1 MNLKEYIS
9 TVNQKYRAGN
19 ATEHSYRGALE
30 QLMQT
35 LLPKLR
41 IVNEPKRVKCG
52 APDYIAS
59 RKDGMPVFYIEAKDI
74 GDNDLDG
81 RNPHGHKEQF
91 TRYKQA
97 LDYIIFTD
105 YLDFHLYEHGEFID
119 SVRIAEVKG
128 DKIVAINENEEK
140 FHNLIEHVGNNAIQR
155 ITSASRLAKLMAGKA
170 RLLENIIEQAMN
182 DDTESYANKNL
193 HGQYQAFKDVLIQEL
208 KPEDFADIYAQTI
221 AYGMFA
227 ARLHDET
234 PEDFSREEAAKLI
247 PKTNPFLRRIFNGI
261 AGNDLDERIAWV
273 VDDLATVFAATDIA
287 KIMDSYGKNKLHHD
301 PMIHF
306 YEDFLAEYNPKL
318 RKSKGVWYTPQ
329 PVVGFIVRA
338 VDEILQKEFNLPE
351 GLADYSMIEKD
362 MPVEQSRDLRTK
374 DGMKHDMKRF
384 HRVQILDPATGTG
397 TFLAEVVNLIYDRY
411 RDQQGIWQQ
420 YVENHLLPRL
430 NGFEILMASYAVAH
444 LKLDMLLSETGYK
457 HQSEKRLKV
466 FLTNSLEESN
476 NEPRILFAQWLS
488 EEATAANRIKH
499 DCPVMVMIGNPPYS
513 GISLNN
519 GEWIT
524 QLIEDYKKEPGG
536 KEKLKE
542 RKTWLNDDYVKF
554 IRLAQDYI
562 DRNENGVI
570 GYINNNGFLDNPT
583 FRGMRWNL
591 LRSFDLIYVVNLHGN
606 AMQNETGEKGEK
618 DENVF
623 DIRQGVSINIFVK
636 TGKKAKNELGEVYY
650 TDIYGSR
657 KNKYDLLNRLNLVNA
672 SFVNLSIASP
682 LYLFVPQ
689 KAEGKEEYSQGF
701 SISELMPINVT
712 GLVSARDGLVINSS
726 KDKLRDNIKTFI
738 DESLTDDQVRQHF
751 FPSKYSK
758 MKAGDKYLPGDSRGW
773 KLSQAR
779 KTIKNFSF
787 EEKTKTISY
796 RPFDNQYI
804 YYCKEMVD
812 WGREEVFG
820 KMPEKNN
827 LVLVVSRQAI
837 TDNWSHVLATPYMCD
852 NRYFYSNKGIS
863 QACPLY
869 ICKENM
875 GQEERI
881 VNFNKEMY
889 DKIAKGLN
897 YLPCYDDN
905 VLVDPTSDYNGVLYP
920 QDLFDYIYAVLHSP
934 SYRERYKEFLKIDF
948 PRIPYPTDWEK
959 FRDLAEKG
967 EELRLLHLMEDLP
980 SKTGVTFPVA
990 GSLQVDCYRWKD
1002 NRVYIN
1008 SEQYFEG
1015 VPESAWQFFIGGYQ
1029 PAQKWLKDRKGMTLS
1044 FEDVKHYGRII
1055 YVLQKTE
1062 RIMQDIDNVYVEKGT

>member
-1 MNLKEYIS
+1 MDIKEYIS

-19 ATEHSYRGALE
+19 ATEHTYRGALE
-30 QLMQT
+30 QLIQN

-41 IVNEPKRVKCG
+41 IVNEPKREKCG

-105 YLDFHLYEHGEFID
+105 YLDFHFYEHGEYID

-128 DKIVAINENEEK
+128 DKIVAIKENEEK
-140 FHNLIEHVGNNAIQR
+140 FLSLVQNVGSNAIQS

-182 DDTESYANKNL
+182 DETESYANENL
-193 HGQYQAFKDVLIQEL
+193 QGQYQAFKDVLIQEL
-208 KPEDFADIYAQTI
+208 KPADFADIYAQTI

-227 ARLHDET
+227 ARLHDDT
-234 PEDFSREEAAKLI
+234 PDDFSREEAARLI
-247 PKTNPFLRRIFNGI
+247 PKTNPFLRQIFNNL

-273 VDDLATVFAATDIA
+273 VDDLVTVFQATNLQ
-287 KIMDSYGKNKLHHD
+287 KIMASYSRDKLHHD

-306 YEDFLAEYNPKL
+306 YEDFLSEYNPKL

-338 VDEILQKEFNLPE
+338 VDEILQKEFGLPE
-351 GLADYSMIEKD
+351 GLADYSMIEREVA
-362 MPVEQSRDLRTK
+362 VEQSRDRRTT
-374 DGMKHDMKRF
+374 DGMKHAPKRF

-397 TFLAEVVNLIYDRY
+397 TFLAEVVNQIYDRY
-411 RDQQGIWQQ
+411 RDNQGIWQE
-420 YVENHLLPRL
+420 YVEQHLLPRL

-444 LKLDMLLSETGYK
+444 IKLDMLLGETGYQ
-457 HQSEKRLKV
+457 HNTDKRLHV
-466 FLTNSLEESN
+466 YLTNSLEESN
-476 NEPRILFAQWLS
+476 NEPRTLFAQWLS
-488 EEATAANRIKH
+488 REATEANIIKR
-499 DCPVMVMIGNPPYS
+499 DYPVMVMIGNPPYNGS
-513 GISLNN
+513 STNKGKWIISLM
-519 GEWIT
+519 
-524 QLIEDYKKEPGG
+524 DAYKKEPGS
-536 KEKLKE
+536 KQPLNE
-542 RKTWLNDDYVKF
+542 RNPKWLNDDYVKF

-562 DRNENGVI
+562 EKCGEGVI
-570 GYINNNGFLDNPT
+570 GFINPHGYLDNPT

-591 LRSFDLIYVVNLHGN
+591 LKTFDKIYTIDLHGN
-606 AMQNETGEKGEK
+606 SKKKETCPDGSK

-623 DIRQGVSINIFVK
+623 DIMQGVSINLFVK
-636 TGKKAKNELGEVYY
+636 TGKKGKDELGKVYHKDLY
-650 TDIYGSR
+650 GLRQQKYDFLDGATLGNVGYEEMKPKAPMYFFVPKNFDLQEEYDKGFKVDELFNVSSVSVVTAKDAILVDMNENSLFAKVKQEYGSA
-657 KNKYDLLNRLNLVNA
+657 D
-672 SFVNLSIASP
+672 
-682 LYLFVPQ
+682 
-689 KAEGKEEYSQGF
+689 
-701 SISELMPINVT
+701 
-712 GLVSARDGLVINSS
+712 SS
-726 KDKLRDNIKTFI
+726 LIK
-738 DESLTDDQVRQHF
+738 R
-751 FPSKYSK
+751 Y
-758 MKAGDKYLPGDSRGW
+758 
-773 KLSQAR
+773 
-779 KTIKNFSF
+779 N
-787 EEKTKTISY
+787 Y
-796 RPFDNQYI
+796 RPFDDRFV
-804 YYCKEMVD
+804 YYDVQKIERPRETTMRQMTHQNIALLTCRQLAGNEWKHVSIADGIVDDCRVSSKTKER
-812 WGREEVFG
+812 GYVF
-820 KMPEKNN
+820 
-827 LVLVVSRQAI
+827 
-837 TDNWSHVLATPYMCD
+837 
-852 NRYFYSNKGIS
+852 
-863 QACPLY
+863 PLY
-869 ICKENM
+869 IYKENL

-967 EELRLLHLMEDLP
+967 EELRLLHLMDDLP

-990 GSLQVDCYRWKD
+990 GSLRVDCYRWQD

-1008 SEQYFEG
+1008 AEQYFEG

-1055 YVLQKTE
+1055 YVLQQTE
-1062 RIMQDIDNVYVEKGT
+1062 CIMQEIDNI